1 MSQAAAGASGLPRH
15 VAVIMDGNGR
25 WAQRRA
31 LPRHLGH
38 RAGAKAVRA
47 TVEGCARRGVEAL
60 TIFAFSSENW
70 QRPQDEVTRLMEL
83 FVESI
88 DKEVDELHRNGIRM
102 RFIGDL
108 SRLRAGLGAK
118 IAAAEA
124 RTAANQRM
132 TLFIAVS
139 YGGRWDIVEAAR
151 RLAARAVAGEITP
164 AAIDEAL
171 FADQLQLAG
180 APEPDLFIRTGG
192 EQRISNFL
200 LWNLAYS
207 ELYFCDTLWPD
218 FDDAALERRVA
229 FLRQPAATLWP
240 DRRAGRTMNARPA
253 RAHRDRAAARS
264 PGHRRAGLVAARGGG
279 GDDRGRDLRWR
290 LRMGRVRAA
299 ALRAGPARVRRRHP
313 AGARGRRDAR
323 SRPALAHGLSC
334 ASPPSGG

>member
-1 MSQAAAGASGLPRH
+1 
-15 VAVIMDGNGR
+15 MDGNGR

-38 RAGAKAVRA
+38 RAGAKAVRV
-47 TVEGCARRGVEAL
+47 TVEGCARRGIEAL

-88 DKEVDELHRNGIRM
+88 DKEVDELHRGGVRV

-108 SRLRAGLGAK
+108 SRLREGLDAK
-118 IAAAEA
+118 IAAAEV
-124 RTAANQRM
+124 RTAGNQRM

-151 RLAARAVAGEITP
+151 KLAASAVAGAIQPE
-164 AAIDEAL
+164 AIDEGM
-171 FADQLQLAG
+171 FASQLQLAG

-218 FDDAALERRVA
+218 FDDAALD
-229 FLRQPAATLWP
+229 T
-240 DRRAGRTMNARPA
+240 
-253 RAHRDRAAARS
+253 
-264 PGHRRAGLVAARGGG
+264 
-279 GDDRGRDLRWR
+279 
-290 LRMGRVRAA
+290 
-299 ALRAGPARVRRRHP
+299 ALRFYASRQRRF
-313 AGARGRRDAR
+313 GLTDAQA
-323 SRPALAHGLSC
+323 SR
-334 ASPPSGG
+334 

>member
-1 MSQAAAGASGLPRH
+1 
-15 VAVIMDGNGR
+15 MDGNGR

-88 DKEVDELHRNGIRM
+88 DKEVDELHRNGIRI
-102 RFIGDL
+102 RFIGEL
-108 SRLRAGLGAK
+108 TRLRAGLRAK
-118 IAAAEA
+118 MAAAEA
-124 RTAANQRM
+124 RTAANRRM

-151 RLAARAVAGEITP
+151 RLAARAVTGEIVP

-218 FDDAALERRVA
+218 FDDAAL
-229 FLRQPAATLWP
+229 
-240 DRRAGRTMNARPA
+240 D
-253 RAHRDRAAARS
+253 
-264 PGHRRAGLVAARGGG
+264 
-279 GDDRGRDLRWR
+279 
-290 LRMGRVRAA
+290 A
-299 ALRAGPARVRRRHP
+299 ALRFYASRQRRFGLTNAQAVR
-313 AGARGRRDAR
+313 
-323 SRPALAHGLSC
+323 
-334 ASPPSGG
+334 

>member
-1 MSQAAAGASGLPRH
+1 VSQAAAGASGLPRH

-47 TVEGCARRGVEAL
+47 TVEGCARRGVEVL

-70 QRPQDEVTRLMEL
+70 QRPPEEVTRLMEL

-88 DKEVDELHRNGIRM
+88 DKEVDELHRNGIRV

-108 SRLRAGLGAK
+108 SRLRTVLGAK

-124 RTAANQRM
+124 QTAANRRM
-132 TLFIAVS
+132 TLCIAVS

-151 RLAARAVAGEITP
+151 RLAARAVAGEIEP
-164 AAIDEAL
+164 EAIDENV
-171 FADQLQLAG
+171 FADHLQLRG

-218 FDDAALERRVA
+218 FDDAAL
-229 FLRQPAATLWP
+229 
-240 DRRAGRTMNARPA
+240 D
-253 RAHRDRAAARS
+253 
-264 PGHRRAGLVAARGGG
+264 
-279 GDDRGRDLRWR
+279 
-290 LRMGRVRAA
+290 A
-299 ALRAGPARVRRRHP
+299 ALRFYASRQRRFGMTDTQVAR
-313 AGARGRRDAR
+313 
-323 SRPALAHGLSC
+323 
-334 ASPPSGG
+334 

>member
-1 MSQAAAGASGLPRH
+1 VSQAAAGASGLPRH

-88 DKEVDELHRNGIRM
+88 DREVDELHRNGICV

-108 SRLRAGLGAK
+108 ARLRAELGAK
-118 IAAAEA
+118 MAAAEA

-151 RLAARAVAGEITP
+151 RLAARVVAGEIK
-164 AAIDEAL
+164 AEAIDETL
-171 FADQLQLAG
+171 FAEQLQLAD

-218 FDDAALERRVA
+218 FDDAAL
-229 FLRQPAATLWP
+229 
-240 DRRAGRTMNARPA
+240 D
-253 RAHRDRAAARS
+253 
-264 PGHRRAGLVAARGGG
+264 
-279 GDDRGRDLRWR
+279 
-290 LRMGRVRAA
+290 A
-299 ALRAGPARVRRRHP
+299 ALRFYASRQRRFGLTDAQAAR
-313 AGARGRRDAR
+313 
-323 SRPALAHGLSC
+323 
-334 ASPPSGG
+334 